1 MQGPTKH
8 WPGEI
13 CMKSPCLPHITRRDA
28 TKLLGAAL
36 LSRSVPLPS
45 AYAQASS
52 QQSNAGENWP
62 TEADI
67 DFLDEMQ
74 RAACLYFT
82 EQVDAASGQVL
93 DRAVNQNPTGVRDSR
108 FVSSIAATGFG
119 LTALCIAEK
128 RRYITTAQSRRQVL
142 ATLRFHFNKLHHE
155 YGFFYHFNNVET
167 GEPAINSEISP
178 MDTAILLCGVL
189 TCRAHFRDPE
199 IARLATQLYE
209 RVEWPWMLNT
219 GRTFSK
225 GWRPDIGFI
234 YSRWDHYSELMM
246 MYLLAIGSP
255 RHPIGA
261 DHWSSFTRPRME
273 FGEYQYISGHDPLF
287 VHQYS
292 HAWFDFAHKRDAYTN
307 YFANSVIATRA
318 HKAFC
323 LSLNR
328 GYTEDFWGIS
338 ASDWEHGYTAW
349 GGPPLIGPVDGSVT
363 PSATSGSL
371 PFLPRECLRVQRSMK
386 ENYGENAWGRYGFSD
401 SFHPALSWFDPDVL
415 GIDLGIGLLMAENL
429 RTGFVWNTFMQ
440 NPEAVV
446 AMKMCGFRDEPNQ

>member
-1 MQGPTKH
+1 MVWLKSS
-8 WPGEI
+8 
-13 CMKSPCLPHITRRDA
+13 MKSYRFGHITRRDA
-28 TKLLGAAL
+28 TKLISTTL
-36 LSRSVPLPS
+36 LSQCVPHSFAHPQI
-45 AYAQASS
+45 AG
-52 QQSNAGENWP
+52 QQHAAGENWP
-62 TEADI
+62 TDADI
-67 DFLDEMQ
+67 EFLDELQ

-82 EQVDAASGQVL
+82 EQVEPASGQVL
-93 DRAVNQNPTGVRDSR
+93 DRALNQNPTGTRDSR
-108 FVSSIAATGFG
+108 FISSIAATGFG
-119 LTALCIAEK
+119 LAALCIAEK
-128 RRYITTAQSRRQVL
+128 RRYITTAQSRKQVL
-142 ATLRFHFNKLHHE
+142 ATLRFHLNKLHHE
-155 YGFFYHFNNVET
+155 YGFFYHFNNVDT
-167 GEPAINSEISP
+167 GEPAVNSEVSP
-178 MDTAILLCGVL
+178 VDTTILLCGIL

-199 IARLATQLYE
+199 ITHLATELYE

-234 YSRWDHYSELMM
+234 YSRWDHYSESMM

-273 FGEYQYISGHDPLF
+273 FQEYKYISGHDPLF
-287 VHQYS
+287 VHQFS

-307 YFANSVIATRA
+307 YFTNSVIATRA

-338 ASDWEHGYTAW
+338 ASDWQHGYAIW

-371 PFLPRECLRVQRSMK
+371 PFLPSECLRVQRSMK
-386 ENYGENAWGRYGFSD
+386 ETYGENAWGRYGFCD

-440 NPEAVV
+440 NSEPVV
-446 AMKMCGFRDEPNQ
+446 AMKMAGFRDELS